1 MKRTRTSIIIII
13 VLAGVT
19 FVLVSGSLTSAQE
32 LAPVVVA
39 ARALE
44 AGTRLAEDD
53 VEVIQMHAGA
63 VLEGAFEEIE
73 QVVGTVITVQRL
85 PGDQVTTEMVGESA
99 QNALAQALDPDHRAV
114 AIHVDQASGL
124 AGLLRPGDYVSAVG
138 IVDPT
143 VLGGVGRQRGS
154 GAGSKL
160 LLTGLK
166 VLFVPYEFRYREVNT
181 ESSGLMSPA
190 VASSGS
196 REKGIIVLSVPAAPV
211 TVTWSIQPTLP
222 EPTDAPTKTI
232 LISGPTDSD
241 KPEADV
247 VPNPAVRVSP
257 VELLTLL
264 DAQAQI
270 YLVMEPAIIG
280 AEFKTPGVYLDALL
294 PDTNIQ
300 EESNE

>member
-13 VLAGVT
+13 VLAVVT
-19 FVLVSGSLTSAQE
+19 FVLVSGLLTSAREQ
-32 LAPVVVA
+32 APVVVA

-44 AGTRLAEDD
+44 AGTRLVEDD
-53 VEVIQMHAGA
+53 VKVVQIHAGA
-63 VLEGAFEEIE
+63 VLDGAFEETE

-85 PGDQVTTEMVGESA
+85 PGDQVTAEMVGESA

-143 VLGGVGRQRGS
+143 VLGGVGRQRGT

-211 TVTWSIQPTLP
+211 TVTWSIRASLP
-222 EPTDAPTKTI
+222 EPTSTMTQTIFVSGPVDAP
-232 LISGPTDSD
+232 P
-241 KPEADV
+241 A
-247 VPNPAVRVSP
+247 PNPAVRVSP

-294 PDTNIQ
+294 PDTNK